1 MRCPKDSCEALRCN
15 QLLDEAEKLIDNQGV
30 VSFRFAQIAKQ
41 AECSTNTLYKYFE
54 SKEDVLVCLF
64 LRNTTSSRIPVFI
77 AENPQF
83 NIQQLSVLPI
93 LFTFE
98 VVKRSP
104 IFNILRVVSINSMFW
119 QLASSEKIEIL
130 RHRVNLFWSCIRAPI
145 EEAVAQGELVATE
158 MDIKELVQSLYFF
171 LAGATS
177 SYESRLMDECY
188 FTPDDETGFRH
199 ISRLMN
205 RYAWKTPITQEMMC
219 DMVVRISE
227 FLDRGE
233 GKVRTCETCLATGKR
248 HDCRG

>member
-1 MRCPKDSCEALRCN
+1 M
-15 QLLDEAEKLIDNQGV
+15 
-30 VSFRFAQIAKQ
+30 
-41 AECSTNTLYKYFE
+41 
-54 SKEDVLVCLF
+54 
-64 LRNTTSSRIPVFI
+64 
-77 AENPQF
+77 
-83 NIQQLSVLPI
+83 
-93 LFTFE
+93 
-98 VVKRSP
+98 
-104 IFNILRVVSINSMFW
+104 
-119 QLASSEKIEIL
+119 
-130 RHRVNLFWSCIRAPI
+130 
-145 EEAVAQGELVATE
+145 ATE